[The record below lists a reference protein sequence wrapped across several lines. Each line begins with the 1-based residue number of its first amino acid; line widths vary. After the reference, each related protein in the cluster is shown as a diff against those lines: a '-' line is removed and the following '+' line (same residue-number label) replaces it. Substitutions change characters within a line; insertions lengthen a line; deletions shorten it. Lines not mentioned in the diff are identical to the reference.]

1 MRSFPLTTGS
11 PGNSTYLGL
20 GYRENSDV
28 LPFAQFFFKMEF
40 NGFTD
45 ICHQLVEC
53 FPLRE
58 NIDTNAPAAP
68 IFPFGINFKFY
79 EHENISTVW

>member
-20 GYRENSDV
+20 GYRENTDI
-28 LPFAQFFFKMEF
+28 LPFAQFLFKMEF

-45 ICHQLVEC
+45 VCHQLIEC
-53 FPLRE
+53 FPLGK
-58 NIDTNAPAAP
+58 NIDADAPAGP
-68 IFPFGINFKFY
+68 VFTLGINFKFY
-79 EHENISTVW
+79 QHESISMIW